1 MAAAPGAV
9 VRALAKALQVAQG
22 VVARHDDRPAA
33 TAVAPVGTAARHVRF
48 AAKAR
53 SAVSPGSRPDVDA
66 RAIVKHVGP
75 S

>member
-22 VVARHDDRPAA
+22 VVAHHDDRPAA
-33 TAVAPVGTAARHVRF
+33 TAVAPVGAPARHVRF
-48 AAKAR
+48 AAKAHR
-53 SAVSPGSRPDVDA
+53 AVSPGSRLDVDS